1 MTSDLAR
8 DEARAAA
15 LPRDYVQDIG
25 TGPCTRNVCEA
36 CLHIFQGRPYRT
48 ACALCAPKEP
58 HP

>member
-1 MTSDLAR
+1 MNSDLAR

-25 TGPCTRNVCEA
+25 TGKCVRNVCEA
-36 CLHIFQGRPYRT
+36 CLHFFQGRPYRT
-48 ACALCAPKEP
+48 LCALCAPKEP

>member
-25 TGPCTRNVCEA
+25 TGRVIRNVCER
-36 CLHIFQGRPYRT
+36 CLHAFIGRPYRT
-48 ACALCAPKEP
+48 LCALCAPKET

>member
-1 MTSDLAR
+1 MTGDLAR

-25 TGPCTRNVCEA
+25 TGPCVRNVCER
-36 CLHIFQGRPYRT
+36 CLHTFMGRAYRT
-48 ACALCAPKEP
+48 LCALCAPKEP